1 VFQRGARLPNTAD
14 ISSNTAMAQE
24 SHQTQ
29 DTQVYIEEHELK
41 YTNSP
46 HDSPLSP
53 PSTAHAP
60 PSPKTPS
67 LAEKLVEAERTNASL
82 VASIEDLQAAHT
94 ALEARHAN
102 EVAVSERSHVLLK
115 TRIRELEE
123 NDRQRR
129 HENAR
134 FQSLLKT
141 EADKRC
147 VAEERRARQE
157 GERLSTAVQ
166 SAVHEERCRWA
177 GEVERMHREAK
188 ALRAEMCGRELAQIQ
203 ARERFQAAMG
213 EVERGMALMGVVAK
227 DGGEQ

>member
-1 VFQRGARLPNTAD
+1 MFQRGARLPNTAD
-14 ISSNTAMAQE
+14 ISTNTAMVQE
-24 SHQTQ
+24 SHQSQ
-29 DTQVYIEEHELK
+29 DTQVYTEEHEPK
-41 YTNSP
+41 YTKSLQ
-46 HDSPLSP
+46 DSPL
-53 PSTAHAP
+53 STAHAP

-67 LAEKLVEAERTNASL
+67 LKEKLVKAERTNASL

-102 EVAVSERSHVLLK
+102 EVVVSERSHVLLK

-141 EADKRC
+141 EADKRR

-166 SAVHEERCRWA
+166 SAVPVGGR
-177 GEVERMHREAK
+177 
-188 ALRAEMCGRELAQIQ
+188 GREDAQ
-203 ARERFQAAMG
+203 
-213 EVERGMALMGVVAK
+213 
-227 DGGEQ
+227 GGGGLTG